1 MSKSSKIL
9 IWCIVAVV
17 LVLILSVVLTSTLTA
32 PRSVDFTE
40 FCQMIKDGEIDS
52 VQISGYVYTG
62 TDKETGS
69 RYQAPGPRSGDPLQ
83 DMFNQAIKDRGDAV
97 SVSFTDPNAG
107 SFMNY
112 LIPLIGIILV
122 CVVF

>member
-17 LVLILSVVLTSTLTA
+17 LVLVLSIVLTSTLNA
-32 PRSVDFTE
+32 PKSVNFTE
-40 FCQMIKDGEIDS
+40 FCQMIEDGEIDR
-52 VQISGYVYTG
+52 VQINGYVYTG
-62 TDKETGS
+62 EDNETHA

-83 DMFNQAIKDRGDAV
+83 EMFNQAIESRGNAV

-107 SFMNY
+107 SFMN
-112 LIPLIGIILV
+112 
-122 CVVF
+122 